1 MTAKPGGTVTSL
13 HVAVTIEHQTLTPA
27 MQSSPE
33 AVLVRRLAALIDATS
48 TAGEAARLSQEFR
61 AANEAL
67 AEAVLR
73 AGKRGDAVDAL
84 AERRAARRKPA
95 TANPGR
101 AAKGRK

>member
-1 MTAKPGGTVTSL
+1 MTVGDDADTL
-13 HVAVTIEHQTLTPA
+13 HGAVTIEHQALTPT

-33 AVLVRRLAALIDATS
+33 AVLVRRLASLIDATS

-67 AEAVLR
+67 REAVLR
-73 AGKRGDAVDAL
+73 AGKRGDSVDAL
-84 AERRAARRKPA
+84 AAKRAARRKSA

-101 AAKGRK
+101 AGQRKQ